1 MNHDPIHSSAGFT
14 LIEAMVVI
22 ALSAIVTL
30 GIVSFYLSAQQT
42 WTDAS
47 AQALAQRDA
56 TTILATLSERARAAD
71 TAIVIPSTL
80 DPQNSVVILYQRG
93 IGGIKLESA
102 RFFCGRDGLMH
113 EGDQDLQDAGPM
125 TASKVLRFH
134 ATFDPSLE
142 LVTVD
147 SLRVSSTTGQVVTQ
161 STSSGLYN

>member
-1 MNHDPIHSSAGFT
+1 MNRRSAHSSAGFT

-71 TAIVIPSTL
+71 AAIVTPST
-80 DPQNSVVILYQRG
+80 DPLNSDVVFYQ
-93 IGGIKLESA
+93 GGSESA
-102 RFFCGRDGLMH
+102 RFFAGNDGLMH
-113 EGDQDLQDAGPM
+113 EGDAGNPDTGPM

-134 ATFDPSLE
+134 AVFDPNLK
-142 LVTVD
+142 LITVD
-147 SLRVSSTTGQVVTQ
+147 SLRVLSTNGQIVTQ
-161 STSSGLYN
+161 SASSGLYN